1 MDRDL
6 AELIFKHIS
15 IFKYHYPDTKVKV
28 EILDDDIFVLHNDL
42 FLSDDQSYQLLIY
55 SFSREYLKRDY
66 SVFWAS
72 DISINNDDISL
83 ISATCRDRLVT
94 EDNIKYLSNYSFS
107 KFEFKLQNNNMSGNT

>member
-72 DISINNDDISL
+72 EVLTAYENPTKSKEIGQNHLIFNPKCSI
-83 ISATCRDRLVT
+83 
-94 EDNIKYLSNYSFS
+94 
-107 KFEFKLQNNNMSGNT
+107 FKE